1 MPFQRSTFVSRS
13 KVALSVLAFAC
24 AFGATAEAG
33 PRVAPIVYK
42 NDAMNAPA
50 PATYRVAQAP
60 AAPAPLARPQAS
72 SAPIDKATARIEFRY
87 PDSQPAAQVRT
98 ASTTVAPLAGPTR
111 ESALTEAPQMLVP
124 TRPVVES
131 ASLQAMPEPA
141 GQGMAYT
148 QPAPVIAPPTAP
160 AAANGEFVETG
171 LAIVYGEEFAG
182 LPTANGELFSQAEMT
197 AAHPSLPLPS
207 LVHVTNLD
215 TGREVVVRVNDR
227 GPFEDGANLQL
238 SRKAAE
244 ALGMNAAGKGNVRL
258 RYLSPA
264 PVLAA
269 QAVSQTLGAPAPVLP
284 PVKTPAAQP
293 AATKM
298 ASAAPVAAEDELL
311 GGGPAG
317 QTPRLMSMTV
327 APQPVAYTAPAA
339 ATGGVFVQL
348 ASFSDIGNAETMLR
362 QVESRLPVE
371 IVPARV
377 NGADF
382 FRVRVGPFQD
392 QAAAEQ
398 VRARLYAEGTADG
411 RIVTGY

>member
-1 MPFQRSTFVSRS
+1 MPFKRSTFVSRS
-13 KVALSVLAFAC
+13 KVALSVVALSC
-24 AFGATAEAG
+24 AFGAAAEAG
-33 PRVAPIVYK
+33 QGGAPIVYK
-42 NDAMNAPA
+42 YNAMNAPA
-50 PATYRVAQAP
+50 PAAYRVAQAP
-60 AAPAPLARPQAS
+60 AAAAPQARPAPV
-72 SAPIDKATARIEFRY
+72 DKATARIEFRY
-87 PDSQPAAQVRT
+87 PDSQPAGPEVRT
-98 ASTTVAPLAGPTR
+98 ASVTSSPLAGTMR

-124 TRPVVES
+124 VRPVVES
-131 ASLQAMPEPA
+131 ASLQAMPEPV
-141 GQGMAYT
+141 GQGAAYAA
-148 QPAPVIAPPTAP
+148 PAPVVAQPTAP
-160 AAANGEFVETG
+160 AAAGEFVETG
-171 LAIVYGEEFAG
+171 VAIVYGEEFAG
-182 LPTANGELFSQAEMT
+182 LPTANGELFSQTEMT

-244 ALGMNAAGKGNVRL
+244 ALGINGAGKGSVRL

-269 QAVSQTLGAPAPVLP
+269 QTVSQKAVAPAPVLP
-284 PVKTPAAQP
+284 PAKAA
-293 AATKM
+293 AAELVVTQM

-311 GGGPAG
+311 GGGTPSA
-317 QTPRLMSMTV
+317 QAPRLMSMTV
-327 APQPVAYTAPAA
+327 APQPAAYAAPAA

-348 ASFSDIGNAETMLR
+348 ASFSDIGNAEAMLR

-382 FRVRVGPFQD
+382 FRVRVGPFRD

-398 VRARLYAEGTADG
+398 VRANLSAEGTADG

>member
-1 MPFQRSTFVSRS
+1 MPFKRSTFVSRS

-33 PRVAPIVYK
+33 PAGAPIVYK
-42 NDAMNAPA
+42 NEAMNAPA

-60 AAPAPLARPQAS
+60 VAAAPQARSIPV
-72 SAPIDKATARIEFRY
+72 DKATARIEFRY
-87 PDSQPAAQVRT
+87 PDSQPGAGEVRT
-98 ASTTVAPLAGPTR
+98 ASTTTAPLARTTR

-124 TRPVVES
+124 ARPVVES
-131 ASLQAMPEPA
+131 MSLQAMPEPA
-141 GQGMAYT
+141 GQGMAYAA
-148 QPAPVIAPPTAP
+148 PAPVVAQPTAP
-160 AAANGEFVETG
+160 SAANGEFVETG

-244 ALGMNAAGKGNVRL
+244 ALGMNGAGKGNVRL

-269 QAVSQTLGAPAPVLP
+269 QAVSQTSRSPAPVLP
-284 PVKTPAAQP
+284 PVKAPAVQP
-293 AATKM
+293 VVTQM
-298 ASAAPVAAEDELL
+298 ASAATVAAEDELL
-311 GGGPAG
+311 GGGTTSA

-327 APQPVAYTAPAA
+327 APQPVAYTAPVA

-348 ASFSDIGNAETMLR
+348 ASFSDIGNAEAMLR

-392 QAAAEQ
+392 HAAAEQ
-398 VRARLYAEGTADG
+398 VRNNLSAEGTADG

>member
-1 MPFQRSTFVSRS
+1 MPFKRSTFVSRS

-24 AFGATAEAG
+24 ALGATAEAG
-33 PRVAPIVYK
+33 PKSAPIVYK
-42 NDAMNAPA
+42 TDAMNAPA

-60 AAPAPLARPQAS
+60 AASAPLSRPQAS

-87 PDSQPAAQVRT
+87 PDSQPATQVRT

-124 TRPVVES
+124 ARPVVES
-131 ASLQAMPEPA
+131 VSLQAMPEPA

-148 QPAPVIAPPTAP
+148 PPAPVITPPTAP

-269 QAVSQTLGAPAPVLP
+269 QAVSQTSGTPAPVLP
-284 PVKTPAAQP
+284 PVKTPAVQP
-293 AATKM
+293 ATTKM
-298 ASAAPVAAEDELL
+298 ASAAPVTADDELL
-311 GGGPAG
+311 GGGNSVA

-327 APQPVAYTAPAA
+327 TPQPVAYTAPA

-348 ASFSDIGNAETMLR
+348 ASFSEIGNAETMLR

-392 QAAAEQ
+392 HAAAEQ

-411 RIVTGY
+411 RIVSGY

>member
-1 MPFQRSTFVSRS
+1 MPFKRSTVASRS
-13 KVALSVLAFAC
+13 KVALSVLALSC
-24 AFGATAEAG
+24 ALGSVAEAG
-33 PRVAPIVYK
+33 PRGAPIVYK
-42 NDAMNAPA
+42 YDAMNAPV

-60 AAPAPLARPQAS
+60 AAAPPTRQ
-72 SAPIDKATARIEFRY
+72 APIDKATARIEFRY
-87 PDSQPAAQVRT
+87 PASQPAFPELQT
-98 ASTTVAPLAGPTR
+98 ASVTPSPLAGTMR
-111 ESALTEAPQMLVP
+111 ESALTEMPQMLVP
-124 TRPVVES
+124 VRPVVENT
-131 ASLQAMPEPA
+131 SLEAMPEPA
-141 GQGMAYT
+141 GQGMAYAA
-148 QPAPVIAPPTAP
+148 PAPLVAQPTAP
-160 AAANGEFVETG
+160 ATAAAEFVETG
-171 LAIVYGEEFAG
+171 VAIVYGEEFSG
-182 LPTANGELFSQAEMT
+182 LPTANGELFSQSEMT

-244 ALGMNAAGKGNVRL
+244 ALGMNSTGKGSVRV

-269 QAVSQTLGAPAPVLP
+269 QSVSQKAAPPAPALP
-284 PVKTPAAQP
+284 PVKAPAVQ
-293 AATKM
+293 
-298 ASAAPVAAEDELL
+298 PVASEVVFAGPVEDELL
-311 GGGPAG
+311 GGGTSSS
-317 QTPRLMSMTV
+317 TPRLMSMTV
-327 APQPVAYTAPAA
+327 APKAAPYTPSAVAS
-339 ATGGVFVQL
+339 GNVFVQL
-348 ASFSDIGNAETMLR
+348 ASFSDIGNAEAMLR

-392 QAAAEQ
+392 HVAAER
-398 VRARLYAEGTADG
+398 VRANLYADGTADG

>member
-1 MPFQRSTFVSRS
+1 MPFKRSTFVSRS
-13 KVALSVLAFAC
+13 KVALSVVALSC

-33 PRVAPIVYK
+33 PRGAPIVYK
-42 NDAMNAPA
+42 YDAMNAPV
-50 PATYRVAQAP
+50 PAAYRVAQAP
-60 AAPAPLARPQAS
+60 AAAAPQAR
-72 SAPIDKATARIEFRY
+72 SAPVDKATARIEFRY
-87 PDSQPAAQVRT
+87 PDSQPAGPEVRT
-98 ASTTVAPLAGPTR
+98 ASVTSSPLAGTMR

-124 TRPVVES
+124 VRPVVES
-131 ASLQAMPEPA
+131 ASLQGMPEPV
-141 GQGMAYT
+141 GQGAAYAEPPPLVA
-148 QPAPVIAPPTAP
+148 QPTAP
-160 AAANGEFVETG
+160 VPAAAGEFVETG
-171 LAIVYGEEFAG
+171 VAIVYGEEFAG
-182 LPTANGELFSQAEMT
+182 LPTANGELFSQTEMT

-244 ALGMNAAGKGNVRL
+244 ALGMNGAGKGSVRL

-269 QAVSQTLGAPAPVLP
+269 QTVSQTPVAPAPVLP
-284 PVKTPAAQP
+284 PVTTPAALP
-293 AATKM
+293 V
-298 ASAAPVAAEDELL
+298 ASQTAFAAPAEDELL
-311 GGGPAG
+311 GGGTSSVA

-327 APQPVAYTAPAA
+327 APKAATYAVPVAS
-339 ATGGVFVQL
+339 GGVFVQL
-348 ASFSDIGNAETMLR
+348 ASFSDIGNAEAMLR

-392 QAAAEQ
+392 HAAAEQ
-398 VRARLYAEGTADG
+398 VRANLYADGTADG